1 MASQPRIGIVGAGI
15 GGLTLAL
22 ALRRRG
28 LAADVYEQASEL
40 REIGAA
46 VALSANATRELER
59 LGCLDA
65 IAEQSC
71 QPSELIWRG
80 WNDERRV
87 SAFPVAKDG
96 AYHSRFGAPYFG
108 IHRADLQRVLGSAHG
123 PDRLHLGHRLV
134 AIADSRDGIVLQFAN
149 GYNTQVDILV
159 GADGV
164 RSAVRH
170 FVAGEER
177 AAYSGTSAFRGIVPV
192 RDLPSLPDPQALQF
206 WMGPDAH
213 LLHYAIGPSGRDVN
227 FFAVVE
233 GPARWTHETWTAP
246 ASPGD
251 AAKAFAGW
259 HPAVVEMVSAVP
271 HTVRWGLF
279 TIRPLRTWRRGR
291 TVLLGDAAHGMLPH
305 HGQGANT
312 TIEDSIT
319 LAELLPARLPDFEEA
334 MQRYQLLRRA
344 RTRIIQRSSRATN
357 AALHL
362 SDDAIAG
369 RAARLAQF
377 AERFGWIHAFDAF
390 ADVTSRPTSAPV
402 GRRQAWSLPH
412 PDLHAGTTWRANE
425 LDVSDPADGAQMRC
439 AGQGA

>member
-1 MASQPRIGIVGAGI
+1 MAAQPRIGIVGAGI

-28 LAADVYEQASEL
+28 LSADVYEQASEL

-59 LGCLDA
+59 LRCLDA

-71 QPSELIWRG
+71 QPSELVWRG
-80 WNDERRV
+80 WRDDRRV
-87 SAFPVAKDG
+87 AAFPVAKDG
-96 AYHSRFGAPYFG
+96 AYRARFGAPYFG

-123 PDRLHLGHRLV
+123 SDGLHLGHRLV
-134 AIADSRDGIVLQFAN
+134 SIGEAVDSIVLTFAS
-149 GYNTQVDILV
+149 GHTASVDILV

-164 RSAVRH
+164 RSQVRR

-192 RDLPSLPDPQALQF
+192 RDLPTLPDPQALQF

-213 LLHYAIGPSGRDVN
+213 LLHYAIGPSGKDVN

-233 GPARWTHETWTAP
+233 GPAQWPHEAWTAP
-246 ASPGD
+246 CSPD
-251 AAKAFAGW
+251 EAAKAFAGW
-259 HPAVVEMVSAVP
+259 HRAVVEMVSAAP
-271 HTVRWGLF
+271 HRVRWGLF
-279 TIRPLRTWRRGR
+279 TVRPLRTWWRRR
-291 TVLLGDAAHGMLPH
+291 SVLLGDAAHGMLPH

-319 LAELLPARLPDFEEA
+319 LAELLPDRLEDFEEA
-334 MQRYQLLRRA
+334 MRRYELLRRA

-357 AALHL
+357 AVLHL
-362 SDDAIAG
+362 PDGAIAG

-377 AERFGWIHAFDAF
+377 AERFGWIHAFDALR
-390 ADVTSRPTSAPV
+390 DVTSAGAAPARRKAWYASAPF
-402 GRRQAWSLPH
+402 R
-412 PDLHAGTTWRANE
+412 
-425 LDVSDPADGAQMRC
+425 PAVA
-439 AGQGA
+439 